1 MSKVSSQSSDLTLT
15 TPGFILDLARC
26 VGCGACVLACRIENQ
41 LPRGVSWRRV
51 IQVNRARVGG
61 GPTFHLS
68 VACHHC
74 EDPPCVVACPSA
86 ALGKE
91 DDGIVLLSSDRCI
104 GCRYCEMACPFGA
117 PSFDPAA
124 KVMTKCHLC
133 YHRLAEGLFPACVVA
148 CPTGALVHIS
158 PDADQDID
166 RRSGDVVPAAPTPG
180 FADPAGA
187 RPGFW
192 VSPPGGG
199 VRSRWYQELKTLM
212 GMNKGNPD
220 DQG

>member
-1 MSKVSSQSSDLTLT
+1 VSQSAPSSVMAPAR
-15 TPGFILDLARC
+15 PGFTLDLARC
-26 VGCGACVLACRIENQ
+26 VGCGACIIACRIENQ
-41 LPRGVSWRRV
+41 LPKGVSWRRV

-74 EDPPCVVACPSA
+74 ESPPCVAACPSA
-86 ALGKE
+86 ALEQE
-91 DDGIVLLSSDRCI
+91 DDGVVLLLLDRCL

-117 PSFDPAA
+117 PAFDPEA
-124 KVMTKCHLC
+124 KVMSKCHFC
-133 YHRLAEGLFPACVVA
+133 HHRLTEGLSPACVAA
-148 CPTGALVHIS
+148 CPTGALDHLG
-158 PDADQDID
+158 PGTYQDEK
-166 RRSGDVVPAAPTPG
+166 RPGDLVPAAPTPG

-192 VSPPGGG
+192 VSAPGGEI
-199 VRSRWYQELKTLM
+199 RSRWYRELETLL
-212 GMNKGNPD
+212 GLEGRKRD